1 MKKEVNSSV
10 AQMTRNTK
18 SKLTTLFLA
27 AALPLTS
34 KNTESQ
40 DVTSLVSSTCRI
52 CMESLSETNK
62 STARK
67 MKTAERLYS

>member
-18 SKLTTLFLA
+18 SKLTILFLA
-27 AALPLTS
+27 AALPLTL

-40 DVTSLVSSTCRI
+40 AVTSLVSSTCRI
-52 CMESLSETNK
+52 CKASQSETSK

-67 MKTAERLYS
+67 MKTPERLYS